1 MAFIAI
7 ELAIQLTA
15 NLAPIEDAVRLHRK
29 KLADEIA
36 RSSDSIGLNL
46 GEGRHRRGGDRGHA
60 YRIAH
65 GSAGELTVAL
75 RQARARR
82 LITEQQYADVDRI
95 LDQLRAILWRLTH

>member
-1 MAFIAI
+1 MMTEPIQITLRSARTATPCG
-7 ELAIQLTA
+7 EGTPLAV
-15 NLAPIEDAVRLHRK
+15 D
-29 KLADEIA
+29 A

-75 RQARARR
+75 RQALARR

>member
-1 MAFIAI
+1 M
-7 ELAIQLTA
+7 
-15 NLAPIEDAVRLHRK
+15 D
-29 KLADEIA
+29 A

>member
-7 ELAIQLTA
+7 ELAIQLVT
-15 NLAPIEDAVRLHRK
+15 NLAPIEDAVRPHRK

-36 RSSDSIGLNL
+36 RSSRLD
-46 GEGRHRRGGDRGHA
+46 RAQPRRGPAPPRRRPRPRLPH
-60 YRIAH
+60 RPRQRRRAH
-65 GSAGELTVAL
+65 GAL
-75 RQARARR
+75 RQALARR